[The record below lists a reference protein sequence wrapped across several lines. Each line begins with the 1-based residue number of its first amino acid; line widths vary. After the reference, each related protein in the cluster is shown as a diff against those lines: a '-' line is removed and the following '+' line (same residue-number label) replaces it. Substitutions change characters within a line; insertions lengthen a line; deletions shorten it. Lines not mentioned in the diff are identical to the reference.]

1 MKQLFDAIKAGETA
15 TVLALLDAQPE
26 LVNAKDDAGL
36 SAFMTAKYN
45 RKDDIA
51 QLLLDRGATLDIF
64 AAAMSGN
71 DERLREILASLPAS
85 VSEFSQDGWTP
96 LHLAAFFG
104 QEACARTLI
113 AAGAPVNERGKNAM
127 QNMPLHAAAAG
138 RKVDVV
144 IALLE
149 GGAAVNARQHGGW
162 TALHAAAQ
170 NGDVSIGHV
179 LIGGG
184 ADLTARAD
192 NHQTDLRRRMRRT
205 AIVARSPSPA
215 GSGAVIW

>member
-1 MKQLFDAIKAGETA
+1 MKQLFDAIKAGDTA
-15 TVLALLDAQPE
+15 AVSAMLDAQPE
-26 LVNAKDDAGL
+26 LVNTTGEDGM
-36 SAFMTAKYN
+36 SAFIVAKYN

-51 QLLLDRGATLDIF
+51 KLLLDRGATLDIF
-64 AAAMSGN
+64 AASMSGS
-71 DERLREILASLPAS
+71 EARLHEILASQPAA
-85 VSEFSQDGWTP
+85 VNEFSKDGWTP

-104 QEACARTLI
+104 HESCARTLI
-113 AAGAPVNERGKNAM
+113 AAGAPVNERGRNQM

-170 NGDVSIGHV
+170 NGDISIGHV

-184 ADLTARAD
+184 ADVKARAD
-192 NHQTDLRRRMRRT
+192 NNQTALDL
-205 AIVARSPSPA
+205 AILKGNQDMVDMLEHYGA
-215 GSGAVIW
+215 GQD